1 MRNWRALPISL
12 AAALLL
18 ATPARADENA
28 GRRSSSLAWVRLE
41 GAESCIA
48 GSALA
53 TRVEERLGRKVFVSA
68 ADADISVEGSV
79 GRATK
84 SGFVATLRVT
94 SRDGTILGS
103 REVETRAERCNA
115 IDEKLSLV
123 ISVLIDPDSDGER
136 PAPASTPQP
145 PVVSPPRLIERE
157 RVVIVREAAP
167 LPPEPWRFDVTLAA
181 MGTLGLQPD
190 IGLAFAPTVV
200 LHPPRFWSLL
210 IGGGI
215 AASSTILAERG
226 ARVEATLAH
235 GTVALCPLRV
245 GTGRV
250 EATACAG
257 ALVGALRSRGI
268 GFDTTTS
275 KTSVVAGPLAA
286 ARTLLLVARP
296 IFLSLGVGLVVPL
309 AHAEV
314 GYRTDAGASTLYRTS
329 SVAAFGELGIG
340 GRFP

>member
-1 MRNWRALPISL
+1 MWNLRALPIWL

-18 ATPARADENA
+18 ATPARADGNA

-41 GAESCIA
+41 GAESCIT

-79 GRATK
+79 DRATK
-84 SGFVATLRVT
+84 SGFLAILRVT
-94 SRDGTILGS
+94 SRDGTVLGS

-123 ISVLIDPDSDGER
+123 ISLLIDPDGEHH
-136 PAPASTPQP
+136 PPPSTPQP
-145 PVVSPPRLIERE
+145 PVTPPPPLIERE
-157 RVVIVREAAP
+157 RVAIVREAAP
-167 LPPEPWRFDVTLAA
+167 PPPEPWRFDLTLAA
-181 MGTLGLQPD
+181 MGTLGLQPE

-215 AASSTILAERG
+215 AASSTARAERG
-226 ARVEATLAH
+226 ASAEATLAH
-235 GTVALCPLRV
+235 GIVALCPLRV

-250 EATACAG
+250 EALACAG

-275 KTSVVAGPLAA
+275 NTSLVAGPLAA
-286 ARTLLLVARP
+286 ARTSLILARP